1 MILIDENTL
10 MSEIANGNEKAFSRL
25 YERYFPEIH
34 RYVLKFVKS
43 EEHADDI
50 CQEIFIKIWAGRETL
65 ISINSFKAYIFIIA
79 RNHSFNFLKHAAV
92 EKTIQHEISRS
103 ILELKNE
110 TEEEFQ
116 TAEYLRYLEMMLSQ
130 MSVRSREVF
139 ELCREN
145 GNSYNETAEQ
155 LGISNNAV
163 KKHMVKTMKLLK
175 FSVRKEFGLSFTWIG
190 LFSSVFAN

>member
-10 MSEIANGNEKAFSRL
+10 LAEIANGDEKAFSLL
-25 YERYFPEIH
+25 YQKYAPEISK
-34 RYVLKFVKS
+34 YVLKFVKS
-43 EEHADDI
+43 EGHAEDI
-50 CQEIFIKIWAGRETL
+50 CQEIFLKIWGSRETL
-65 ISINSFKAYIFIIA
+65 VSINSFKAYIFIIA

-92 EKTIQHEISRS
+92 EKTVQDEISRS
-103 ILELKNE
+103 ALQLKNE

-116 TAEYLRYLEMMLSQ
+116 TAEYLQYLEIMLSKIPE
-130 MSVRSREVF
+130 RSREVF

-145 GNSYNETAEQ
+145 GNSYNEAAEQ

-175 FSVRKEFGLSFTWIG
+175 FSVRKEFGLSFTW
-190 LFSSVFAN
+190 LSLLSSILAN

>member
-1 MILIDENTL
+1 M
-10 MSEIANGNEKAFSRL
+10 
-25 YERYFPEIH
+25 
-34 RYVLKFVKS
+34 
-43 EEHADDI
+43 
-50 CQEIFIKIWAGRETL
+50 
-65 ISINSFKAYIFIIA
+65 
-79 RNHSFNFLKHAAV
+79 